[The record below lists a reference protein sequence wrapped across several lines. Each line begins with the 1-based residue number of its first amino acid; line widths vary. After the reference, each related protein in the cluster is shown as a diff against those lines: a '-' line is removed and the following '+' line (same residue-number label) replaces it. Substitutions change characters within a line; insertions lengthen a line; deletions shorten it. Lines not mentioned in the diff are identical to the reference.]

1 MCILL
6 VYIHTVRWCT
16 VHTASSRDTAV
27 TADAHS
33 SGHYRLNE
41 FKKKV
46 HILQQ
51 FLSVSTAIVSR
62 FQVYGRQNLTNRKTG
77 DVQRNYWQILFKC
90 VFPLYT
96 QETCQD
102 YWNNTYVKW
111 SSHVFWRHG
120 VISSEFSNI
129 FHRDSC
135 QDPAKQQTSESTKL
149 GISCT
154 KKFTLKYITNTQVSE
169 HKHPCFTATII

>member
-1 MCILL
+1 MHGAYS
-6 VYIHTVRWCT
+6 VKPRY
-16 VHTASSRDTAV
+16 SSHGWRSLFGPLQTKWI
-27 TADAHS
+27 
-33 SGHYRLNE
+33 
-41 FKKKV
+41 KKNV

-135 QDPAKQQTSESTKL
+135 QDPAKQQTSECCVHLVALYTYCKMMHGAYSVKSSRNSL
-149 GISCT
+149 
-154 KKFTLKYITNTQVSE
+154 
-169 HKHPCFTATII
+169 